1 MSQKS
6 SQTKP
11 SVKPLASPLVSPLV
25 TAIDHCS
32 LIVADTSKSVEF
44 YSSILGLLVDQSRP
58 DLGYPGAW
66 LQLADSQIHLL
77 EVPNPDSIK
86 NRPEHG
92 GRDHHIA
99 LQVTDLVEVIR
110 RLELANIVYS
120 RSKSGRAAL
129 FFRDLDGNA
138 IELVQK

>member
-1 MSQKS
+1 MQND
-6 SQTKP
+6 P
-11 SVKPLASPLVSPLV
+11 LAELLDKPLDMPLV
-25 TAIDHCS
+25 TAIHHCG

-44 YSSILGLLVDQSRP
+44 YAKTLGLVVDESRP

-66 LQLADSQIHLL
+66 LQVAGSQIHLL
-77 EVPNPDSIK
+77 ELPNPDPTD

-92 GRDHHIA
+92 GKDRHVA
-99 LQVTDLVEVIR
+99 LQVADLNAVIQ
-110 RLELANIVYS
+110 RLDLADVPYT

-138 IELVQK
+138 IELVES